1 MAECT
6 SADTFTYTSSALMV
20 FNLQL
25 YEELCNTFKDKM
37 QYALQYTGVSSIIKL

>member
-6 SADTFTYTSSALMV
+6 SADTFTYTPSALTV

-25 YEELCNTFKDKM
+25 YEELCNTLKIKDE
-37 QYALQYTGVSSIIKL
+37 VSR